1 MRSEFKY
8 YVVYKPYGMMSQFSR
23 ENDNPTLADLNFDF
37 PKDVYPVGRL
47 DHDSEG
53 LLLLTNDTSLN
64 KKLLNPDFMH
74 NRTYWVQVEGQIDND
89 AVSKLTRGVEISIN
103 GKRHKTLPSVVTLI
117 SEPTLP
123 ERIPPI
129 RFRLSVP
136 TSWVSISLVEGKNRQ
151 VRRMT
156 ASVGFPTLRLVR
168 WSIEGI
174 RLGMLLPGEVK
185 SFSQDSVYGA
195 LFKGKVLEIR

>member
-1 MRSEFKY
+1 MGLDFKY

-23 ENDNPTLADLNFDF
+23 ENENPTLADLGFNF

-53 LLLLTNDTSLN
+53 LLILTNDTSLN
-64 KKLLNPDFMH
+64 KRLLNPDFKH
-74 NRTYWVQVEGQIDND
+74 TRTYWVQVEGQVDQTAIDRLNG
-89 AVSKLTRGVEISIN
+89 GVEISLS
-103 GKRHKTLPSVVTLI
+103 GKKHWTLPAVVKVI
-117 SEPTLP
+117 PEPILP

-136 TSWVSISLVEGKNRQ
+136 TSWISISLVEGKNRQ

-174 RLGMLLPGEVK
+174 RLGALLPGEVRP
-185 SFSQDSVYGA
+185 FSQDVLYGA
-195 LFKGKVLEIR
+195 LFGGKVLQAK